1 MFRLIFHFYPVS
13 QIHIEPE
20 NDSVK
25 HFNKKKFEIFLKISK
40 FSKNPG
46 NRYSIDH
53 RLGTKCGL
61 VQLTRRAFQ
70 IVFMSVITQRFFKL
84 LFGFLQPK
92 LYIIMDFTPWN
103 LKKNNKA
110 YQG

>member
-25 HFNKKKFEIFLKISK
+25 HFNKKKFEIFEIFLKISK

-61 VQLTRRAFQ
+61 VQLTRWAFQ
-70 IVFMSVITQRFFKL
+70 IVFMSVITQRFL
-84 LFGFLQPK
+84 N
-92 LYIIMDFTPWN
+92 YCSDFFN
-103 LKKNNKA
+103 RNFI
-110 YQG
+110 